1 MSGNPGAAKLAELVQ
16 SVVKAQGNI
25 YIRELLR
32 EKGIPRGAKK
42 EQFEANLL
50 DAARTGRLTLA
61 DVEDWLARTEA
72 WGSQHVYVYR
82 VRRALLQ
89 RLDWTSE
96 AELRKSLP
104 PSQAKVWKAGEKLT
118 FPDTLALAEIAPEA
132 TGGGIRYVWREGA
145 TMWQRDRTQDD
156 TKTVDGDLYEMRAYR
171 QQRDRT
177 VHRFVLRADLALACV
192 FLQGE
197 FETAAHTR
205 FLKEVER
212 AVAAI
217 APFSD
222 LDPLNLS
229 AVIRNVDQGEL
240 DQTQVQ
246 VKAQKTR
253 LSDAGAYVEFASTT
267 ADGLYMDSEPVRHI
281 RRAATQQKG
290 MTGASGTFEYGT
302 QTPTGLARPVRFDVF
317 AADRRIKL
325 RAQMQASDVWSLV
338 QFLDANGGKRVAG
351 AGGA

>member
-1 MSGNPGAAKLAELVQ
+1 MSDKPRTAKLVELVQ

-32 EKGIPRGAKK
+32 EKGIPRGANK
-42 EQFEANLL
+42 EEFERNLL
-50 DAARTGRLTLA
+50 EAARTGQLTLA
-61 DVEDWLARTEA
+61 GVEDWLARTEA
-72 WGSQHVYVYR
+72 WGNQHIYAYR
-82 VRRALLQ
+82 VSKRLLNL
-89 RLDWTSE
+89 RDWTSE
-96 AELRKSLP
+96 ADLRKSLP
-104 PSQAKVWKAGEKLT
+104 PSQAKLWKAGEKLT

-132 TGGGIRYVWREGA
+132 GGGIRYVWREGA

-177 VHRFVLRADLALACV
+177 VHRFVLRADLGLACV

-212 AVAAI
+212 ALAAI

-229 AVIRNVDQGEL
+229 TVIRNVDQGEL

-253 LSDAGAYVEFASTT
+253 LSDAGAYVEFATTT
-267 ADGLYMDSEPVRHI
+267 ADGRYMDSEPVRHI
-281 RRAATQQKG
+281 RRAATQEKG
-290 MTGASGTFEYGT
+290 MTGANGTFEYGT
-302 QTPTGLARPVRFDVF
+302 RTPTGLARPVRFDLF
-317 AADRRIKL
+317 AGERRIKL
-325 RAQMQASDVWSLV
+325 RAQMQAADVWSLL
-338 QFLDANGGKRVAG
+338 QFLDANGGKRVAT
-351 AGGA
+351 AGGG